1 MSENSSEANTQEK
14 NEDIAYQEQNLTNI
28 EITSENVALNV
39 MVAFLNLAQRR
50 GVFNMAESAKLWQC
64 IQKFQQKQT

>member
-1 MSENSSEANTQEK
+1 MSENSSEANQQAK
-14 NEDIAYQEQNLTNI
+14 NEDMVYQEQNLTNI

>member
-1 MSENSSEANTQEK
+1 MSENSSETNTQAK

>member
-1 MSENSSEANTQEK
+1 MSENSNEANTQAK

>member
-1 MSENSSEANTQEK
+1 MSENSSEANQQAK

>member
-1 MSENSSEANTQEK
+1 MSENSSEANTQAK

>member
-1 MSENSSEANTQEK
+1 MSENSSEANTQAK
-14 NEDIAYQEQNLTNI
+14 NEDIAYQEQNLANI